1 MTVRSMYSGV
11 SGLRATANNIDVIGN
26 NIANVNTVGYR
37 KARLTTADL
46 FSQTLSGATGAT
58 ATRGGT
64 NPVQIGLGVKTDT
77 IDTIFTQGNTQETE
91 RLLDLSINGSGFF
104 MLSDGEGGSYYTRA
118 GNFSL
123 DELGYVTQSSTGYR
137 LIGQIANAQGVID
150 SSKPAQQ
157 IQVDYNSLSD
167 AVPTETATLGG
178 NLSSDT
184 ESEAATSLNTLVT
197 LFNEDGVPLGLNAGD
212 TIRITG
218 GTYDTVPAGT
228 TVTIPSTDVLSITST
243 TTLGEL
249 VSSLRTQL
257 RSLTGSTSLDVAVD
271 STGAIR
277 FETGSETLTNLSIS
291 AYDVDG
297 SEKTSVRALFNDG
310 EIDGNIDILANS
322 SASTETIR
330 QADATTSTEVFDSQ
344 GNALTVVATFAK
356 NTSNVSA
363 VSDTLLTSIYDD
375 ADRNLGLTAGTTSI
389 VLAAGSVIG
398 ATTLATDISLVAVT
412 GTSTLEDLRSA
423 LQTQLNTTAGTTD
436 ITVTLQSDGSF
447 SISSPTATISN
458 MRIQT
463 DNDAVNGGT
472 ASAAGVITRLFTNQ
486 GYGIE
491 AATDGLDVTAGSTVE
506 TNSFHTASTLVNSW
520 NYQVVVPHAQNLPPS
535 ATTGQLV
542 FLSNGNFESY
552 GSDSSG
558 DALVSNPVIQFDPDG
573 TDPENGGVDSL
584 TIMFDFSDMTQNS
597 ASTTAS
603 IISQDGSTVGQL
615 ESVEIGTDGVVTGVF
630 SNGTTRALAQILV
643 ATFSNEGGLLRSGNN
658 LFTESANSGEAVLNT
673 AGTLAAGEIMSGE
686 LELSNVDISEE
697 FVNLIIA
704 QRAFQAN
711 ARVITTGDTILQ
723 ELVNLIR

>member
-11 SGLRATANNIDVIGN
+11 SGLRATANTIDVIGN
-26 NIANVNTVGYR
+26 NIANVNTVGFR
-37 KARLTTADL
+37 KARATTSDL

-58 ATRGGT
+58 ATTGGT

-91 RLLDLSINGSGFF
+91 RLLDLTINGSGFF
-104 MLSDGEGGSYYTRA
+104 QLTDGEGGSYFTRA

-137 LIGQIANAQGVID
+137 LIGQIANSQGVID
-150 SSKPAQQ
+150 ASKPAQT

-184 ESEAATSLNTLVT
+184 VAQPATSLNTLLT
-197 LFNEDGVPLGLNAGD
+197 IFNENGQPLGLNAGD
-212 TIRITG
+212 TITISG
-218 GTYDTVPAGT
+218 GTYNTVPAGT
-228 TVTIPSTDVLSITST
+228 AVTIPQTTVLTVT
-243 TTLGEL
+243 NETTLGNL
-249 VSSLRTQL
+249 VSSLRDQL
-257 RSLTGSTSLDVAVD
+257 RTLTGSTSLDVAVD

-277 FETGSETLTNLSIS
+277 FETGAETLSNLSIT

-297 SEKTSVRALFNDG
+297 NEKTSVRALFNDG
-310 EIDGNIDILANS
+310 ELDGNIDILANS
-322 SASTETIR
+322 SAVTEVVR
-330 QADATTSTEVFDSQ
+330 QADATTSTEIFDSQ
-344 GNALTVVATFAK
+344 GNARTVVATFAK

-363 VSDTLLTSIYDD
+363 ASDTLLTNIYDD
-375 ADRNLGLTAGTTSI
+375 ADRSVGVTAGTTTV

-398 ATTLATDISLVAVT
+398 ATTLATDVSLLAVT
-412 GTSTLEDLRSA
+412 ATSTLEDLRSA
-423 LQTQLNTTAGTTD
+423 LQTQLNTSAGTTN

-447 SISSPTATISN
+447 SISSPTASISN

-463 DNDAVNGGT
+463 DADAVGSGT
-472 ASAAGVITRLFTNQ
+472 ASVAGVLTRLFTNE

-491 AATDGLDVTAGSTVE
+491 ATTDGLDVTAGSTVS
-506 TNSFHTASTLVNSW
+506 TNSFHTASNVLNSW
-520 NYQVVVPHAQNLPPS
+520 TYQVVVPHADSLPPS
-535 ATTGQLV
+535 ATTGNLV

-552 GSDSSG
+552 GTDSTG
-558 DALVSNPVIQFDPDG
+558 TAITSNPVIQFDPDG

-584 TIMFDFSDMTQNS
+584 TITFDFSDMTQNS
-597 ASTTAS
+597 AETTAS

-615 ESVEIGTDGVVTGVF
+615 ESVEIGSDGVVTGVF

-643 ATFSNEGGLLRSGNN
+643 ATFSNEGGLLRSGDN

-673 AGTLAAGEIMSGE
+673 AGTLAAGEILSGS

-711 ARVITTGDTILQ
+711 ARVITTGDSIMQ
-723 ELVNLIR
+723 ELVNLVR